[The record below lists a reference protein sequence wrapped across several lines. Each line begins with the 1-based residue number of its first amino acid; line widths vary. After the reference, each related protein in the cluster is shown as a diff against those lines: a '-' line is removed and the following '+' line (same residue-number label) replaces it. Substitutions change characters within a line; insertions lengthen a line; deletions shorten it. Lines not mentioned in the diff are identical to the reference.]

1 MHPHVI
7 HSKEREVCDMRK
19 MIALVTIVCFAFGMI
34 AVVAGCKK
42 PEEPTPTPEPI
53 AIQPPVVVHHT
64 PTPEPTPAEVKPTPP
79 PEKPKLK
86 PKATPKPKPPAAKP
100 KLKKK
105 PKP

>member
-1 MHPHVI
+1 MHPHLF
-7 HSKEREVCDMRK
+7 HSKQKKVHDMRK
-19 MIALVTIVCFAFGMI
+19 MIALVTIVCFAFGM
-34 AVVAGCKK
+34 VTLVADCKK

-53 AIQPPVVVHHT
+53 AIQPPVVHHA
-64 PTPEPTPAEVKPTPP
+64 TPEPTPEVKPTPP

-86 PKATPKPKPPAAKP
+86 SKATPKPKPPATKP